1 MRTTVNVDEDVAAE
15 VARLRR
21 EQGLGLS
28 EALNVLARR
37 GLAAGAAPRTR
48 FRQESADLG
57 ARVDV
62 TNVGDVLDLLD
73 EAGE

>member
-1 MRTTVNVDEDVAAE
+1 MRTTVNLTPDLEAE

-21 EQGLGLS
+21 EAGLGTS
-28 EALNVLARR
+28 EAVVLLARR
-37 GLAAGAAPRTR
+37 GLGQPAPRAR
-48 FRQESADLG
+48 FVQRTADLH

-73 EAGE
+73 DA